1 MLYLKILFSLKAQS
15 PYCPSPTTYIM
26 FVLRPWPSWG
36 VSFSQLNKM
45 DSPLENPFLFSLNHF
60 FHLCLPDTY
69 FPTSKCFSM
78 SALTLLVLRYSLGT
92 SRALFRWLK
101 QDSLKSWVIFSLKAG
116 TQADKDSWES
126 SRAAAEMERCVLSL
140 YSSSGLKRVYNK
152 PNQIKLLELKYLIQR
167 S

>member
-1 MLYLKILFSLKAQS
+1 MSV
-15 PYCPSPTTYIM
+15 P
-26 FVLRPWPSWG
+26 RPWPSSHNWMRW
-36 VSFSQLNKM
+36 SLPWRTYFSSRLNI
-45 DSPLENPFLFSLNHF
+45 SSLSG
-60 FHLCLPDTY
+60 LPDTY
-69 FPTSKCFSM
+69 FPTSEFLSM

-140 YSSSGLKRVYNK
+140 YSGPGLKRVYNK
-152 PNQIKLLELKYLIQR
+152 PNQIIRIKIFHSEKLKITEQNTETTKDLQLEKTDN
-167 S
+167 

>member
-1 MLYLKILFSLKAQS
+1 MSV
-15 PYCPSPTTYIM
+15 P
-26 FVLRPWPSWG
+26 RPWPSSHNW
-36 VSFSQLNKM
+36 M
-45 DSPLENPFLFSLNHF
+45 RWSLPWRTYF
-60 FHLCLPDTY
+60 CSRLTISSLSGLPDTY
-69 FPTSKCFSM
+69 FPTSEFLSM

-140 YSSSGLKRVYNK
+140 YSGSGLKRVYNK
-152 PNQIKLLELKYLIQR
+152 PDRIKLLEIKYLIQR
-167 S
+167 SYKSQNRIQKQPRILTRKNC